1 MNTDRLEQL
10 LGFLKEDANDPFT
23 LYALALEYRHYDDQ
37 KSLKY
42 FNELLTNHP
51 AYLGTYYHAAALFQE
66 LGDKQKAE
74 ETYNTG
80 LELARE
86 LNDHKTCQ
94 ELQNAY
100 NQLKMDD
107 LL

>member
-1 MNTDRLEQL
+1 MNTDRLEHL
-10 LGFLKEDANDPFT
+10 LSFLKEDANDPFT
-23 LYALALEYRHYDDQ
+23 LYALALEYRHFDDQ
-37 KSLKY
+37 EALKY

-51 AYLGTYYHAAALFQE
+51 DYLGTYYHAAELLQE
-66 LGDKQKAE
+66 LGNKQKAA
-74 ETYNTG
+74 ETYMAG

-86 LNDHKTCQ
+86 LDDHKTHQ